1 MLVDVLGKNPEVRIL
16 DHFLLHE
23 DFEYTKS
30 EIAKYA
36 GISRATVYEK
46 LPAMLSNGLLVES
59 KKIGKIILYRLNL
72 ENQVVKELR
81 ALNFQIARNMAEVA
95 TGHIEPTIK
104 KVSASSGVG
113 VPA

>member
-1 MLVDVLGKNPEVRIL
+1 MLVDVLGKNPEIRIL

-36 GISRATVYEK
+36 EISRATVYEK
-46 LPAMLSNGLLVES
+46 LPAMLSNGMLIEA

-72 ENQVVKELR
+72 ENQVVKEIR
-81 ALNFQIARNMAEVA
+81 TLNFQIARNMAENA
-95 TGHIEPTIK
+95 TGNTKPCHK
-104 KVSASSGVG
+104 KVSVSTVLGAPS
-113 VPA
+113 

>member
-1 MLVDVLGKNPEVRIL
+1 
-16 DHFLLHE
+16 
-23 DFEYTKS
+23 
-30 EIAKYA
+30 
-36 GISRATVYEK
+36 
-46 LPAMLSNGLLVES
+46 
-59 KKIGKIILYRLNL
+59 LYRLNL
-72 ENQVVKELR
+72 ENPVVKELR

>member
-1 MLVDVLGKNPEVRIL
+1 MLIDVLGKNPEVRIL

-46 LPAMLSNGLLVES
+46 IDAMLSNSILVES
-59 KKIGKIILYRLNL
+59 KKIGRIVLYRLNL
-72 ENQVVKELR
+72 ENSIVKELR
-81 ALNFQIARNMAEVA
+81 ALNFQIARNMAEIA
-95 TGHIEPTIK
+95 AGNTEPTIK
-104 KVSASSGVG
+104 KVSVSTALGAPS
-113 VPA
+113 

>member
-46 LPAMLSNGLLVES
+46 LPAMLSNGMLIEA

-72 ENQVVKELR
+72 KNPVVKELR
-81 ALNFQIARNMAEVA
+81 ALNFQIARNASEVEY
-95 TGHIEPTIK
+95 TKSSTEKTP
-104 KVSASSGVG
+104 ASTALAAPS
-113 VPA
+113 

>member
-46 LPAMLSNGLLVES
+46 LPTMLSNGMLVES
-59 KKIGKIILYRLNL
+59 KKIGNIILYRLNL
-72 ENQVVKELR
+72 KNPVVKELR
-81 ALNFQIARNMAEVA
+81 TLNFQIARNMAEVEY
-95 TGHIEPTIK
+95 TKHSTEKIP
-104 KVSASSGVG
+104 ASTALAAPS
-113 VPA
+113 